1 MPSTTTNSDELEAE
15 DLEEDPVPYQL
26 EPASKL
32 VTKKFRTDSH
42 CYKLRFNP
50 AWLQRQQPED
60 LPIVLRDQFDAV
72 LQDLRNEVNGH
83 DGDRVGLTLEHPA
96 LDTPIRITFRRMENL
111 QGEHI
116 MAKVENVQQSNRD
129 LNIDDTMDSFLL
141 HVDDPDR
148 IGEGH
153 GRLKHIAGLNV
164 FLEKKQCIV
173 QIENENDPLCFARAL
188 VVAMHHV
195 HQPDPVTKEWTRQ
208 WKYLCNHRRPAQLE
222 VAKALFRQLG
232 IPGGP
237 CTGHATWD
245 LFSQR
250 LAPDYQLKIYSQDVM
265 NRLLYKSE
273 VPQPTKILHLY
284 HHHHHYDVITSMAAF
299 TGYSYY
305 CDTCDQG
312 YDHPQDHRCTRE
324 FCCHWCLHAG
334 YCGDV
339 VNEGLSCLQC
349 GRWFRNP
356 TCFQRRQA
364 ASPKHPSTC
373 STIHTCHR
381 CYAKVNVRHIQGMV
395 NHKCGTNRNCKICKE
410 PLKPNHQCYMTPIEP
425 PKCNDDGEKR
435 NEDKE
440 RQQRQF
446 IFYDFECTQDQG
458 THVPNLCVVHLGCGK
473 CISEASSELCE
484 KCPWR
489 KEGEG
494 PSRMKVFRGATTWK
508 DMGDWLLS
516 LAEKKTVKK
525 RKAPSSN
532 RPPSKRAKPS
542 SPVDV
547 EQEEDDDEQ
556 QEENVAIDDDEVL
569 VMAHNYRGYDGHLL
583 QQYFHRHLVKAPQVT
598 LRGNHILQMTVGRL
612 VFKDSLNFLTMALK
626 QFPKTFGLT
635 ELKKGYF
642 PHFFNTDYNQGY
654 VGPYPPVSTYDPDS
668 MFPAERQAFLT
679 WYYARVAE
687 GSVFD
692 LDEELLAYCQ
702 SDVDILRRGCAAFRH
717 IFIQQ
722 NDVDPFYEAVTLPMA
737 CMLTFR
743 KLFLEPR
750 TIAII
755 PPQGYRPQRRY
766 SLQCLH
772 WLNWIMHQHPGLHI
786 QHARNGGEARFDGGD
801 GSRYTVDGYDANT
814 RTVYEYLGCF
824 WHGCTRCYKTDRCE
838 PHATLGTAP
847 WERFHHTMYR
857 LGVLRQ
863 HPDIDQVVTQWE
875 CDFLKEQKDN
885 EDLRAFL
892 TTLQGP
898 HAYLPDPLDPREA
911 FFGGRTNAT
920 KLYYEAKEEEE
931 IKYMSTLTSASMAR
945 TPWDIPRSRIIL
957 PCQTCL
963 TFMDSFSVGSC
974 HPRTSTI
981 HCFLTAS
988 MASCCF
994 LCVALVLKKSLL
1006 APVPTVTKTE
1016 HGLTTYDP
1024 DTQEG
1029 GLFAKYVNNFFQIK
1043 QEASGYPEGCT
1054 DPEEYIREIQQKEG
1068 VTLDR
1073 AHIRKNPGLRALAKA
1088 CLNNHWGKFGQRIG
1102 FDRTEY
1108 ISSPQRYFAL
1118 LRDERCQV
1126 KDVNIINE
1134 DLLCVTYEPR
1144 PEFHDPHPAHNVVI
1158 AAWVTAQ
1165 ARLKLYSYLK
1175 PLDRHILYFDTD
1187 SIIYIHRPLQYNPP
1201 LGDTLGELTDEL
1213 GGGNSIQIFA
1223 SAGPKN
1229 YTYKLRHPQ
1238 PDGSVVAVSKVRGF
1252 TLNHRASHYVHFDS
1266 MKNLICK
1273 RDRVSITVPYPR
1285 RIIRTGL
1292 RQNNTLLSKDTSK
1305 VYRMVY
1311 TKRRVIYDSEGMPVE
1326 TLPYGYKGE

>member
-1 MPSTTTNSDELEAE
+1 
-15 DLEEDPVPYQL
+15 
-26 EPASKL
+26 
-32 VTKKFRTDSH
+32 
-42 CYKLRFNP
+42 
-50 AWLQRQQPED
+50 
-60 LPIVLRDQFDAV
+60 
-72 LQDLRNEVNGH
+72 
-83 DGDRVGLTLEHPA
+83 
-96 LDTPIRITFRRMENL
+96 
-111 QGEHI
+111 
-116 MAKVENVQQSNRD
+116 
-129 LNIDDTMDSFLL
+129 
-141 HVDDPDR
+141 
-148 IGEGH
+148 
-153 GRLKHIAGLNV
+153 
-164 FLEKKQCIV
+164 
-173 QIENENDPLCFARAL
+173 
-188 VVAMHHV
+188 
-195 HQPDPVTKEWTRQ
+195 
-208 WKYLCNHRRPAQLE
+208 
-222 VAKALFRQLG
+222 
-232 IPGGP
+232 
-237 CTGHATWD
+237 
-245 LFSQR
+245 
-250 LAPDYQLKIYSQDVM
+250 
-265 NRLLYKSE
+265 
-273 VPQPTKILHLY
+273 
-284 HHHHHYDVITSMAAF
+284 
-299 TGYSYY
+299 
-305 CDTCDQG
+305 
-312 YDHPQDHRCTRE
+312 
-324 FCCHWCLHAG
+324 
-334 YCGDV
+334 
-339 VNEGLSCLQC
+339 
-349 GRWFRNP
+349 
-356 TCFQRRQA
+356 
-364 ASPKHPSTC
+364 
-373 STIHTCHR
+373 
-381 CYAKVNVRHIQGMV
+381 
-395 NHKCGTNRNCKICKE
+395 
-410 PLKPNHQCYMTPIEP
+410 
-425 PKCNDDGEKR
+425 
-435 NEDKE
+435 
-440 RQQRQF
+440 
-446 IFYDFECTQDQG
+446 
-458 THVPNLCVVHLGCGK
+458 
-473 CISEASSELCE
+473 
-484 KCPWR
+484 
-489 KEGEG
+489 
-494 PSRMKVFRGATTWK
+494 
-508 DMGDWLLS
+508 
-516 LAEKKTVKK
+516 
-525 RKAPSSN
+525 
-532 RPPSKRAKPS
+532 
-542 SPVDV
+542 
-547 EQEEDDDEQ
+547 
-556 QEENVAIDDDEVL
+556 
-569 VMAHNYRGYDGHLL
+569 
-583 QQYFHRHLVKAPQVT
+583 
-598 LRGNHILQMTVGRL
+598 MTVGRL

-642 PHFFNTDYNQGY
+642 PHFFNTDHNQGY

-679 WYYARVAE
+679 WYDARVAE
-687 GSVFD
+687 GTAFD

-786 QHARNGGEARFDGGD
+786 QHARNGGEAGFDGGD

-824 WHGCTRCYKTDRCE
+824 WHGCTRCYKTGRCE
-838 PHATLGTAP
+838 PHATLGTTP

-875 CDFLKEQKDN
+875 CDFLKEQKDT

-931 IKYMSTLTSASMAR
+931 IKYVDVCSLY
-945 TPWDIPRSRIIL
+945 PYIY
-957 PCQTCL
+957 
-963 TFMDSFSVGSC
+963 
-974 HPRTSTI
+974 PRTSTI
-981 HCFLTAS
+981 PCFLTAF

-1006 APVPTVTKTE
+1006 APVPTVTKIE
-1016 HGLTTYDP
+1016 HGSNKRP
-1024 DTQEG
+1024 VDTLKVVQTPRST
-1029 GLFAKYVNNFFQIK
+1029 
-1043 QEASGYPEGCT
+1043 SG
-1054 DPEEYIREIQQKEG
+1054 RFSKKEG

-1175 PLDRHILYFDTD
+1175 RLDRRVLYFDTD

-1229 YTYKLRHPQ
+1229 YTYKLRYPQ

-1252 TLNHRASHYVHFDS
+1252 TLNHRASQYVHFDS